1 MISSLHG
8 VVLHATSDQV
18 VIDVGGVGFAVAVP
32 ADVAHTAVV
41 GEKLLLHTSL
51 IVREDSL
58 SLFGFADRGELE
70 IFGLL
75 ISVTGVG
82 PKSALGVLSHL
93 TADQIAEA
101 VTAEDDAP
109 FRRVSGIGP
118 KTAAQLIHEYG
129 DLDTLLARA
138 GEIKQPKRRETLIN
152 FADQIRLSRE
162 LVTLTCDAP
171 APEAVD
177 DFLIR
182 DPDPAVLSEFL
193 ERMEFRSLLRRV
205 GDGKAP
211 PKEGST
217 FARQPLLAIP
227 LVFGL
232 LLAFGALVLR
242 LTSLAFGEP
251 RGSAAPAEASY
262 LPMFAHFALVLT
274 AGIYLPRPLVV
285 WFQHVAN
292 LLG

>member
-8 VVLHATSDQV
+8 VVLHTAPDQV

-93 TADQIAEA
+93 TVDQIAEA

-118 KTAAQLIHEYG
+118 KTAKLIVLQLAGKVHAVAAPSKPAAAATDVVSQVAAALVGLGWSEKVASEAAAQ
-129 DLDTLLARA
+129 TA
-138 GEIKQPKRRETLIN
+138 
-152 FADQIRLSRE
+152 ADAS
-162 LVTLTCDAP
+162 
-171 APEAVD
+171 EAEQASV
-177 DFLIR
+177 
-182 DPDPAVLSEFL
+182 AA
-193 ERMEFRSLLRRV
+193 LLRR
-205 GDGKAP
+205 
-211 PKEGST
+211 T
-217 FARQPLLAIP
+217 LA
-227 LVFGL
+227 
-232 LLAFGALVLR
+232 
-242 LTSLAFGEP
+242 
-251 RGSAAPAEASY
+251 
-262 LPMFAHFALVLT
+262 
-274 AGIYLPRPLVV
+274 
-285 WFQHVAN
+285 
-292 LLG
+292 LLGPAQGGQTRV

>member
-8 VVLHATSDQV
+8 VVLYAAPDQV
-18 VIDVGGVGFAVAVP
+18 VIDVGGVGFSVAVP

-118 KTAAQLIHEYG
+118 KTAKLIVVQLAGKVQAFAAAPKSTPAGGTDVVSQVAAALIGLGWSEKIATEAAAQSVE
-129 DLDTLLARA
+129 
-138 GEIKQPKRRETLIN
+138 
-152 FADQIRLSRE
+152 
-162 LVTLTCDAP
+162 DA
-171 APEAVD
+171 
-177 DFLIR
+177 
-182 DPDPAVLSEFL
+182 SES
-193 ERMEFRSLLRRV
+193 ERTSVASLLRR
-205 GDGKAP
+205 
-211 PKEGST
+211 T
-217 FARQPLLAIP
+217 LA
-227 LVFGL
+227 
-232 LLAFGALVLR
+232 
-242 LTSLAFGEP
+242 
-251 RGSAAPAEASY
+251 
-262 LPMFAHFALVLT
+262 
-274 AGIYLPRPLVV
+274 
-285 WFQHVAN
+285 
-292 LLG
+292 LLGPAQGSQNRV